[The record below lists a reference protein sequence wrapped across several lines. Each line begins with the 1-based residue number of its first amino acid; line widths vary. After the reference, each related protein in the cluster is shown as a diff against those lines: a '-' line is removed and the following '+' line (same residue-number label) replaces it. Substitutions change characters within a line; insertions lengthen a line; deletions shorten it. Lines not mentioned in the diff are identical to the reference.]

1 MMNSRQ
7 DRPLQSS
14 SLSTYIG
21 YITGPR
27 AEQPVGVRVVEPPPG
42 TRQHQRGSLYAVVEV
57 VGDHPDRGAIV
68 DRLLSEMQ
76 RVYYSAKGSQSQ
88 VMVEAVQQTQQLLR
102 EINAHTPHYPMQLG
116 VTCAALLGGKLLVAS
131 SGPAFAL
138 MRVSERVHMFPS
150 EPSMTLAGYGN
161 VPIEVYRQDVQVDD
175 ALFLGG
181 GGWLRRVPT
190 KTLASIVAFTNADNC
205 TDAADELYDQAGQMQ
220 VPGLLIV
227 LGAGNNN
234 EPPRPSGYSGG
245 GGYPSAPSGGG
256 TPGGGSARPPA
267 SRRPRF
273 GGLPTSLNTSPP
285 ARMPPSSAPVS
296 MPPSSLLPAGRSS
309 PPGERQPGGETRG
322 SMAAREQ
329 SPTESMTPRVVPRE
343 VPPANAPPPVMRDAT
358 GSDARVTDS
367 IANESAGNDAHLG
380 ASIPDRPLHQSLNS
394 EIPSTAKPDHTRI
407 ENENAQHEI
416 GIEHEAEVES
426 LTAEPPHGV
435 EAQGESGSGE
445 ATTYPYPISP
455 LEEESFGGDLP
466 VEPGDEFDP
475 IFPPSTV
482 QGRVEKPPRQPSW
495 LEQWQAQTR
504 GFWGRVM
511 PNRHD
516 RGSAT
521 EWEEISDELIVPQ
534 PRPVRPR
541 YDEFAAAAESG
552 AGYAVTQ
559 RAAAI
564 AREDDFADAIDESV
578 VPPIAPALEAS
589 PFVPPAPTSGARAR
603 LFLLLALVVVIL
615 VPVVVVAINFGQGN
629 SRRAEAEQLTARA
642 EIVLFGAQSALDQGD
657 KVTARERLTEAR
669 DYLAQAIELDG
680 MNDHRAQLIA
690 TIEAELQEVLQTTPL
705 YGLTEPLITF
715 PPDARPQHV
724 LVVNDDIFVIDGG
737 RQALLQYRFD
747 PATGTVA
754 SQQGQVLLT
763 QGDQINNVVVGTLA
777 DMAWL
782 PLIPGFEDRPSLM
795 ITDRN
800 NNVFRYDQ
808 RVEGATVM
816 PLADRNSLGSIGQI
830 QTYSGRVYLADE
842 ARGSILRYDPG
853 RFDAVGEP
861 WFSPDTQVNLA
872 GLISMEIDGD
882 IWLLFSNGAIL
893 RYREREQL
901 PFSPANSTE
910 LAQEPTDMYVTRQE
924 SAYIYLVDAGQDRI
938 LVYDKGG
945 AYVAQL
951 TAPED
956 DLLRGL
962 SSLYIDEVGGVMYI
976 LTQSGLFAHP
986 VLP

>member
-1 MMNSRQ
+1 M
-7 DRPLQSS
+7 QSS
-14 SLSTYIG
+14 TLSTYIG

-68 DRLLSEMQ
+68 DRLLSELQ

-88 VMVEAVQQTQQLLR
+88 VMVEAVQQSQQLLR

-150 EPSMTLAGYGN
+150 EPNMTVAGYGN
-161 VPIEVYRQDVQVDD
+161 VPIEVYRQDVRVDD
-175 ALFLGG
+175 AMFLGG

-227 LGAGNNN
+227 LGAGTNNQ
-234 EPPRPSGYSGG
+234 PPRSGRSGG
-245 GGYPSAPSGGG
+245 GGGSPSG
-256 TPGGGSARPPA
+256 PGGGSTPSGGAPRQPS

-273 GGLPTSLNTSPP
+273 GGLPTSVSAAPP
-285 ARMPPSSAPVS
+285 ARVPSSRPLTPGQPPASPA
-296 MPPSSLLPAGRSS
+296 PSSPAAQRTSGQSS
-309 PPGERQPGGETRG
+309 GSRAEWEQP
-322 SMAAREQ
+322 
-329 SPTESMTPRVVPRE
+329 PTELMAPR
-343 VPPANAPPPVMRDAT
+343 AAP
-358 GSDARVTDS
+358 
-367 IANESAGNDAHLG
+367 
-380 ASIPDRPLHQSLNS
+380 
-394 EIPSTAKPDHTRI
+394 
-407 ENENAQHEI
+407 
-416 GIEHEAEVES
+416 
-426 LTAEPPHGV
+426 TAEPPSNAPPTVDDATDEPRVHRPPVHEPAHEDADTPIIESPQRQTHNSETTSTQSPEAVPPDKAIGVDEQAEQVTPTEESLPVDVQSVDGQGERSSV
-435 EAQGESGSGE
+435 EA
-445 ATTYPYPISP
+445 TNYPYPISP

-482 QGRVEKPPRQPSW
+482 QGETTPRQPS
-495 LEQWQAQTR
+495 LLAQWQAQALAGMAQAR
-504 GFWGRVM
+504 GFLGRM
-511 PNRHD
+511 LPTR
-516 RGSAT
+516 REPESTT
-521 EWEEISDELIVPQ
+521 EWEEISDELIAPPRK
-534 PRPVRPR
+534 PRPRFNELAV
-541 YDEFAAAAESG
+541 AAASGTRDAE
-552 AGYAVTQ
+552 AV
-559 RAAAI
+559 RKASVADAAVESVAD
-564 AREDDFADAIDESV
+564 EDDFADELDESV
-578 VPPIAPALEAS
+578 VPLAVPELEMAPFTPS
-589 PFVPPAPTSGARAR
+589 APTSGARAR
-603 LFLLLALVVVIL
+603 LFLLIALVIVIL
-615 VPVVVVAINFGQGN
+615 VPVVVAAINFGQGN

-642 EIVLFGAQSALDQGD
+642 EIVLLGAQSALDQGD
-657 KVTARERLTEAR
+657 KVTARDRLTEAQ

-680 MNDHRAQLIA
+680 SNENRSQLIA
-690 TIEAELQEVLQTTPL
+690 TIQLELQEVLQITPL
-705 YGLTEPLITF
+705 YGLTAPLITF

-724 LVVNDDIFVIDGG
+724 LVMNDDIFVIDGG

-747 PATGTVA
+747 PATGTVGD
-754 SQQGQVLLT
+754 QQGQVLLS
-763 QGDQINNVVVGTLA
+763 QGDQVGDVVVGTLT

-782 PLIPGFEDRPSLM
+782 PLIPGFEDRPSLL

-816 PLADRNSLGSIGQI
+816 PFADRNSWGSIGQV
-830 QTYSGRVYLADE
+830 QTYNGRVYLADE
-842 ARGSILRYDPG
+842 VRGSILRYNPG
-853 RFDAVGEP
+853 SFDAAGEP
-861 WFSPDTQVNLA
+861 WFSPETQVNLA
-872 GLISMEIDGD
+872 GLISLEIDGD

-901 PFSPANSTE
+901 PFSPENSTE
-910 LAQEPTDMYVTRQE
+910 LVEEPTDMYVTRQE

-945 AYVAQL
+945 AYIAQL
-951 TAPED
+951 QAPED
-956 DLLRGL
+956 ELLRGL
-962 SSLYIDEVGGVMYI
+962 SGLYIDEVGGVMYI